1 MSRWMMYGL
10 SSLIAVGGAMPPV
23 MAQTEINLTSQLTI
37 EVIGLVSQEGNVCL
51 KIFSGSQGFPNDDDS
66 AVLERCTPIASET
79 WEADAPFRITLGNL
93 DAGTYAVAIYH
104 DANGDEVLNRGLFGM
119 PSEGYG
125 FSNDA
130 IATTGPAAYEDA
142 VFILG
147 GATTIPITMQYP

>member
-1 MSRWMMYGL
+1 MIRPMIRWTMCGL
-10 SSLIAVGGAMPPV
+10 GSLWCVGALLPIAQA
-23 MAQTEINLTSQLTI
+23 EINLASQLTI
-37 EVIGLVSQEGNVCL
+37 EIIGLASSEGNVCL
-51 KIFSGSQGFPNDDDS
+51 KVFSGSQGFPRDDDS
-66 AVLERCTPIASET
+66 AVLKRCVPIADEPG
-79 WEADAPFRITLGNL
+79 EAFRITLDGL
-93 DAGTYAVAIYH
+93 DAGTYAIAIYH

-147 GATTIPITMQYP
+147 GATTVPITMQYP